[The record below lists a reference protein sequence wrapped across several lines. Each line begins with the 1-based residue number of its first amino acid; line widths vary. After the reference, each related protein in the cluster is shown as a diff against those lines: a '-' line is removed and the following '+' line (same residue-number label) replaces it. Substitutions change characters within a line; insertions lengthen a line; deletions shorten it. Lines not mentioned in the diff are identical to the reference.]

1 MIGCQRC
8 CTQTHCS
15 FMGSDFI
22 KSCNE
27 PINTGNYFWRDENDA
42 VCLAEERLVPVYLEK
57 RRDPES
63 SWEICDHISNIVLL
77 TYPTASFAF
86 YALGDINQY
95 LSYDRLKVITP
106 IDEKYNFHPRVQGR
120 LINKTN
126 KQVYVSVH
134 LYFCDIFNQRHNQA
148 SLNIS
153 MRPEEK
159 VEFDKYLKGSEWE
172 RTRTAHHVE
181 FEIVKLI
188 VDGRSITK

>member
-1 MIGCQRC
+1 MKMTRYAW
-8 CTQTHCS
+8 HR
-15 FMGSDFI
+15 SDWSRF
-22 KSCNE
+22 
-27 PINTGNYFWRDENDA
+27 TWRSDEILNLLGRFA
-42 VCLAEERLVPVYLEK
+42 IILATLFF
-57 RRDPES
+57 
-63 SWEICDHISNIVLL
+63 L

-188 VDGRSITK
+188 VGSRNITK